1 MATVGIINVLNR
13 VGKKQPQNRKTELC
27 LPCLAFIKHR
37 FELTS
42 SFDSYL
48 PNMVGMHNKYGPI
61 MGNLYDVLFQ

>member
-1 MATVGIINVLNR
+1 MATVGIINVSHR
-13 VGKKQPQNRKTELC
+13 VGKKQPQKKELC

-42 SFDSYL
+42 SFDGYL